1 MGFSINLKNLRG
13 DFIGSAARLGS
24 SAAVLAQFRF
34 FGRMR
39 NMSTVTITLRDE
51 DQRFIESSVK
61 SGRYVTESEAVSDAI
76 AELRAREQLHQAR
89 FAELRA
95 KVMVGIEELDRGEG
109 AEWNMEDI
117 QAAGRA
123 VLASRK
129 ATA

>member
-1 MGFSINLKNLRG
+1 
-13 DFIGSAARLGS
+13 
-24 SAAVLAQFRF
+24 
-34 FGRMR
+34 
-39 NMSTVTITLRDE
+39 MSTVTITLRDE

-61 SGRYVTESEAVSDAI
+61 SGCYVTESEAVSDAI

-89 FAELRA
+89 FADIRA

-109 AEWNMEDI
+109 ADWNSEDI

-123 VLASRK
+123 LLASRK